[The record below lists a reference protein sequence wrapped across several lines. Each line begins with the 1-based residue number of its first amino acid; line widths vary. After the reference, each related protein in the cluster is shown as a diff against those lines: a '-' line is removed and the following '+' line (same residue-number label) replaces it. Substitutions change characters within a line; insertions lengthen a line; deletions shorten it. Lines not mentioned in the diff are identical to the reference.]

1 MILVRVQ
8 VSIKYFL
15 KYDFLILFQLLDLYL
30 ISLSL
35 SLFLVL
41 SLSILSYHIHSMEA
55 DTMLDQARTIF
66 IVEI

>member
-30 ISLSL
+30 IFLSFSLSRSLSL
-35 SLFLVL
+35 HPQL
-41 SLSILSYHIHSMEA
+41 SHS
-55 DTMLDQARTIF
+55 F
-66 IVEI
+66 HGG